1 MDNKSVLYQLMDTR
15 MGEALH
21 KITKEDTAF
30 MQTKEKADKYA
41 AKLASLNLP
50 EETMRLID
58 QYVNERSAN
67 WVRYGE
73 LAYMLG
79 FSDCKELLLGSRHI
93 PEMKDKIGE
102 IHDNLLMEQITVAL
116 QIQIGVFEEYN

>member
-58 QYVNERSAN
+58 AMESLPICSAFLTAKN
-67 WVRYGE
+67 CF
-73 LAYMLG
+73 LAPAI
-79 FSDCKELLLGSRHI
+79 FQK
-93 PEMKDKIGE
+93 
-102 IHDNLLMEQITVAL
+102 
-116 QIQIGVFEEYN
+116 

>member
-67 WVRYGE
+67 WVIGYAME
-73 LAYMLG
+73 SLPICSAFLTAKNCFLAPAI
-79 FSDCKELLLGSRHI
+79 FQK
-93 PEMKDKIGE
+93 
-102 IHDNLLMEQITVAL
+102 
-116 QIQIGVFEEYN
+116 

>member
-50 EETMRLID
+50 PIGYAMESLPIC
-58 QYVNERSAN
+58 SAFLTAKN
-67 WVRYGE
+67 CF
-73 LAYMLG
+73 LAPAI
-79 FSDCKELLLGSRHI
+79 FQK
-93 PEMKDKIGE
+93 
-102 IHDNLLMEQITVAL
+102 
-116 QIQIGVFEEYN
+116 

>member
-21 KITKEDTAF
+21 KITKEDTSF
-30 MQTKEKADKYA
+30 MQTKEKADEYA

-79 FSDCKELLLGSRHI
+79 FSDCKELHPPQQYAPSDCLS
-93 PEMKDKIGE
+93 PSFW
-102 IHDNLLMEQITVAL
+102 
-116 QIQIGVFEEYN
+116 IQLYESLPDSPWF

>member
-21 KITKEDTAF
+21 KITKEDTSF
-30 MQTKEKADKYA
+30 MQTKEKADEYA

-67 WVRYGE
+67 WVQHRRTCLYAR
-73 LAYMLG
+73 LFRLQRTA
-79 FSDCKELLLGSRHI
+79 SWLLPYSRN
-93 PEMKDKIGE
+93 ER
-102 IHDNLLMEQITVAL
+102 
-116 QIQIGVFEEYN
+116 

>member
-21 KITKEDTAF
+21 EITKKDAAF
-30 MQTKEKADKYA
+30 MHSKEKADEYA
-41 AKLASLNLP
+41 AKVAALNMS

-58 QYVNERSAN
+58 QYVNERSLN

-79 FSDCKELLLGSRHI
+79 FSDCKELLLGSCHI
-93 PEMKDKIGE
+93 PEMNDE
-102 IHDNLLMEQITVAL
+102 D
-116 QIQIGVFEEYN
+116 

>member
-21 KITKEDTAF
+21 KITKEDAVF
-30 MQTKEKADKYA
+30 IQSKERADDYA

-73 LAYMLG
+73 LTYMLG
-79 FSDCKELLLGSRHI
+79 FSDCKELLLGSCHI
-93 PEMKDKIGE
+93 PELNDE
-102 IHDNLLMEQITVAL
+102 D
-116 QIQIGVFEEYN
+116 

>member
-67 WVRYGE
+67 WVRPRPDGR
-73 LAYMLG
+73 A
-79 FSDCKELLLGSRHI
+79 
-93 PEMKDKIGE
+93 
-102 IHDNLLMEQITVAL
+102 
-116 QIQIGVFEEYN
+116 

>member
-50 EETMRLID
+50 EETMRLI
-58 QYVNERSAN
+58 SAN

-93 PEMKDKIGE
+93 PEMKDE
-102 IHDNLLMEQITVAL
+102 D
-116 QIQIGVFEEYN
+116 

>member
-1 MDNKSVLYQLMDTR
+1 MDNKSVLYRLMDTR

-21 KITKEDTAF
+21 KITKEDAVF
-30 MQTKEKADKYA
+30 IQSKERADDYA

-79 FSDCKELLLGSRHI
+79 FADCKELLLDNDQRT
-93 PEMKDKIGE
+93 E
-102 IHDNLLMEQITVAL
+102 IKKDNLKI
-116 QIQIGVFEEYN
+116 ND

>member
-1 MDNKSVLYQLMDTR
+1 MDNNSVLYQLMDTR

-21 KITKEDTAF
+21 KITKEDAVF
-30 MQTKEKADKYA
+30 IQSKERADDYA

-93 PEMKDKIGE
+93 PEMKDE
-102 IHDNLLMEQITVAL
+102 D
-116 QIQIGVFEEYN
+116 

>member
-73 LAYMLG
+73 LADRLRPTRNRTLYPAHKYGLPP
-79 FSDCKELLLGSRHI
+79 L
-93 PEMKDKIGE
+93 PEFF
-102 IHDNLLMEQITVAL
+102 L
-116 QIQIGVFEEYN
+116 

>member
-79 FSDCKELLLGSRHI
+79 FSDCKELLLGSCHI
-93 PEMKDKIGE
+93 PEMNDE
-102 IHDNLLMEQITVAL
+102 D
-116 QIQIGVFEEYN
+116 

>member
-1 MDNKSVLYQLMDTR
+1 MDNKSVLYQLMDTG

-21 KITKEDTAF
+21 KITKEDTSF
-30 MQTKEKADKYA
+30 MQTKEKADEYA

-79 FSDCKELLLGSRHI
+79 FSDCKELLLGSCHI
-93 PEMKDKIGE
+93 PEMKDE
-102 IHDNLLMEQITVAL
+102 D
-116 QIQIGVFEEYN
+116 

>member
-1 MDNKSVLYQLMDTR
+1 MDNKSALYQLMDTR

-21 KITKEDTAF
+21 EITKKDAVF
-30 MQTKEKADKYA
+30 IQSKKRADDYA

-73 LAYMLG
+73 LAYILG
-79 FSDCKELLLGSRHI
+79 FSDCKELLLGSCHI
-93 PEMKDKIGE
+93 PEMKDE
-102 IHDNLLMEQITVAL
+102 D
-116 QIQIGVFEEYN
+116 

>member
-1 MDNKSVLYQLMDTR
+1 MKLLSIAVPCYNSEGYMRNCIESLLPG
-15 MGEALH
+15 GEEVE
-21 KITKEDTAF
+21 IIIVDDGSTKDRTA
-30 MQTKEKADKYA
+30 EIADEYA

-79 FSDCKELLLGSRHI
+79 FSDCKELLLGSCHI
-93 PEMKDKIGE
+93 PEMKDE
-102 IHDNLLMEQITVAL
+102 D
-116 QIQIGVFEEYN
+116 

>member
-21 KITKEDTAF
+21 KITKEDTSF
-30 MQTKEKADKYA
+30 MQTKEKADEYA

-58 QYVNERSAN
+58 QMSMNAVPIGYAMENLPICSAFQTAKN
-67 WVRYGE
+67 CF
-73 LAYMLG
+73 LAPAI
-79 FSDCKELLLGSRHI
+79 FQK
-93 PEMKDKIGE
+93 
-102 IHDNLLMEQITVAL
+102 
-116 QIQIGVFEEYN
+116 

>member
-50 EETMRLID
+50 EETMRL
-58 QYVNERSAN
+58 
-67 WVRYGE
+67 
-73 LAYMLG
+73 
-79 FSDCKELLLGSRHI
+79 
-93 PEMKDKIGE
+93 
-102 IHDNLLMEQITVAL
+102 L
-116 QIQIGVFEEYN
+116 QDFIQKVK

>member
-30 MQTKEKADKYA
+30 MQTKEK
-41 AKLASLNLP
+41 
-50 EETMRLID
+50 
-58 QYVNERSAN
+58 
-67 WVRYGE
+67 
-73 LAYMLG
+73 
-79 FSDCKELLLGSRHI
+79 
-93 PEMKDKIGE
+93 DKIGE